1 MLAVVVIVL
10 LFWTLWF
17 AGPYIRR
24 WLARRSM
31 NYVQDRM
38 FRSMGIDPEEVRRAR
53 KEQPRKQ
60 SGADTDY
67 RRRKNK
73 SRPYGKIIPE
83 DYGEAVMFEVL
94 TVTGQEQWLRDTDKS
109 PVFTEYRK
117 ETQITDVKYVLV
129 E

>member
-1 MLAVVVIVL
+1 MA
-10 LFWTLWF
+10 
-17 AGPYIRR
+17 
-24 WLARRSM
+24 
-31 NYVQDRM
+31 
-38 FRSMGIDPEEVRRAR
+38 IDPEEVRRAR

-83 DYGEAVMFEVL
+83 DYGEAVMFEEL